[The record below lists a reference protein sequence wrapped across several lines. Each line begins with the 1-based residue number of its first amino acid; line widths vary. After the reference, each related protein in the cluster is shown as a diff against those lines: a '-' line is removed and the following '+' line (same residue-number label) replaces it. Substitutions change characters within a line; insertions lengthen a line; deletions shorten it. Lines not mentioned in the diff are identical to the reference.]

1 VEQLH
6 ERVSRL
12 SAVKPLRLLRREDGQ
27 AIVEFALVLPL
38 LMGLL
43 LGIVQFGI
51 VFNNYETLTDA
62 ARVGARKAAT
72 ARFVGDNG
80 ASAATAAKS
89 AASGLDQTQLNVTI
103 HSCPAGTTWGTT
115 CTVDDWSTTGN
126 EVTVTATYPYQLKIL
141 DWVVK
146 TGSLTSTTKERLE

>member
-1 VEQLH
+1 VEQLD

-12 SAVKPLRLLRREDGQ
+12 IAVKRLRLLRNDDGQ

-38 LMGLL
+38 IMGLL

-62 ARVGARKAAT
+62 ARVGARKASIT
-72 ARFVGDNG
+72 RFVGDNG
-80 ASAATAAKS
+80 ASAVNAVKS
-89 AASGLDQTQLNVTI
+89 AASGLDQTQLGVTV
-103 HSCPAGTTWGTT
+103 HSCPPGTTWGTT

-126 EVTVTATYPYQLKIL
+126 EVTVTATYPYELKIL